1 MWGEIEKEGWQ
12 NGNHPSA
19 SPLSCYE
26 SVCKLVAKQFLR
38 TPVKAKITTAC
49 ALAPTFQEVGIEP
62 HAVQEVA
69 EFCVG
74 RIHNL
79 TLAIEECICMHLN
92 ICVGIDI
99 LKEPF

>member
-38 TPVKAKITTAC
+38 TPVKVKITTAC
-49 ALAPTFQEVGIEP
+49 ALAPTLQEVWIEP

-69 EFCVG
+69 EFRVG
-74 RIHNL
+74 CIYDL
-79 TLAIEECICMHLN
+79 TLAIEICICMNLN
-92 ICVGIDI
+92 SCIGIDV
-99 LKEPF
+99 L